1 MAAARHVA
9 DGDAS
14 EVAVVTLDGPRKW
27 RRVDW
32 VDVVAFGRLF
42 ASSVMF
48 VLRDERDDSPDA
60 FSRAER
66 MSLLGDGVWRYGR
79 RWPGTEIFDGRAR
92 IVSVNLVEELT
103 AWLVKEAPT
112 PYGWL
117 DPDWPEDVAFL
128 REDGSVLFE
137 SVAHERMSGL
147 CLTPHELI
155 VLESAYGRL
164 RSRFRRRSGA
174 HG

>member
-1 MAAARHVA
+1 M
-9 DGDAS
+9 
-14 EVAVVTLDGPRKW
+14 VTLDGPRKW

-32 VDVVAFGRLF
+32 VVVVAFGRLF

-147 CLTPHELI
+147 CLTPRELI
-155 VLESAYGRL
+155 ALESAYGRL